1 MLSTVIGLMSK
12 AGYAAGVMTGGAVI
26 LEGAK
31 RVTARFTPKV
41 HAVIAGPAT
50 QLQGLVDYFDFA
62 GFRARAAKE
71 VAGKQA
77 ATAPPVSGAASD
89 RRKAAFK
96 LRNAKKAAE
105 KDKNA
110 ELAMM
115 RLRWAEFAERVA
127 AKSEAAE
134 ADGDNKAAEM
144 LGKVALVLAQNATK
158 PPPGPQSELAS
169 DMTDAAK
176 SLITDLVDSVNRTTS
191 EPDYDSLVSR
201 ISESS
206 GYGIHLPE
214 EVDYADADEDFLLEG
229 QVAGK
234 AGKAKPGKTAKKGA
248 PAGATRAKVAGC
260 CSSCSAGAGSCTGGE
275 GVPGE
280 MLDGS
285 IFGLQD
291 SIFAT
296 PAMSDEE
303 EEEEEEMA
311 FDMDLG
317 FDGDEA

>member
-1 MLSTVIGLMSK
+1 MLSSLIGLMSK
-12 AGYAAGVMTGGAVI
+12 AGYVAGVMTGGAVI
-26 LEGAK
+26 LEGTKRATAK
-31 RVTARFTPKV
+31 FTPKV
-41 HAVIAGPAT
+41 HAVIAGPVT

-62 GFRARAAKE
+62 GFRAREAKE
-71 VAGKQA
+71 VAGRTK
-77 ATAPPVSGAASD
+77 ATPPVSGASSA

-96 LRNAKKAAE
+96 ARNARKAAE
-105 KDKNA
+105 KEQNE

-115 RLRWAEFAERVA
+115 KLRWAELSEKVA
-127 AKSEAAE
+127 AKSAAAE
-134 ADGDNKAAEM
+134 SDGDSKAAEM
-144 LGKVALVLAQNATK
+144 LGQVALVLAQNANK
-158 PPPGPQSELAS
+158 PPSGPQSELAS

-176 SLITDLVDSVNRTTS
+176 SLVTDLVDSVNRTTS

-206 GYGIHLPE
+206 GYGIHMPA
-214 EVDYADADEDFLLEG
+214 EVDYADADDFIDSDEAFMLEG
-229 QVAGK
+229 PDKKPSKKGK
-234 AGKAKPGKTAKKGA
+234 AAKGSCSTCKVE
-248 PAGATRAKVAGC
+248 PATVAGC
-260 CSSCSAGAGSCTGGE
+260 CSACSGGATGGE

-280 MLDGS
+280 ILDGS

-291 SIFAT
+291 SVFAT

-311 FDMDLG
+311 FDMNLG